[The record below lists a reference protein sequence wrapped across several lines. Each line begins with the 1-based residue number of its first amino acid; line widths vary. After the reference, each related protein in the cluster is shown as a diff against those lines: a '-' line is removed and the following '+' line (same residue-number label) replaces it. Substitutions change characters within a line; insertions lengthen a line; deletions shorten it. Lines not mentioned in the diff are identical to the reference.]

1 MFRFAFRSRS
11 GPVPL
16 VRVAFTPA
24 KIDRTRSG
32 CGPVTRSHL
41 FRNATGTRYNLQPPP
56 QDTSFLILVLLSSRR
71 VTALTA
77 SRHQRRRSRIDGQIR
92 RCMMCPNF
100 GLQRNFGRCIV
111 IWLTKLYTVYEIK
124 PSQCIFLG
132 LLQEIKLVSTSVT
145 CFYSWY
151 LTRKVKNDTL
161 PPPPRTPFS
170 HEVIKTSIFF
180 IFNCPEYLNNIYTII
195 SIVYTLTSYN

>member
-1 MFRFAFRSRS
+1 MTIDPTTLWQVKIWSVSFQYATHIRDDVPLWSPLKGIERKILQLLPVRPCSHLFRFAFQSRS

-41 FRNATGTRYNLQPPP
+41 FRSATGTRYNLQPPP
-56 QDTSFLILVLLSSRR
+56 QHTSFLILVLLSSRG

-111 IWLTKLYTVYEIK
+111 I
-124 PSQCIFLG
+124 
-132 LLQEIKLVSTSVT
+132 
-145 CFYSWY
+145 
-151 LTRKVKNDTL
+151 
-161 PPPPRTPFS
+161 
-170 HEVIKTSIFF
+170 
-180 IFNCPEYLNNIYTII
+180 
-195 SIVYTLTSYN
+195 